1 MVPSVSS
8 YSSPKKLLLHASILR
23 HLQLFIG
30 FCILPSNI
38 PYTYC
43 VVCIGM
49 LWDAFAVPAS
59 IGPLRRISGKAHE
72 YSDQVT
78 ILSLT
83 PTNRS
88 HEIYNIAENIRMEKE
103 TKAAFSKLIIQTS
116 KRCLVEPKQQKEA
129 KSKHIQQRKAL
140 GHKSN
145 ICDETIRKICTKLGT
160 SGNKRKKRNLKST
173 ML

>member
-72 YSDQVT
+72 YSDQ
-78 ILSLT
+78 
-83 PTNRS
+83 
-88 HEIYNIAENIRMEKE
+88 
-103 TKAAFSKLIIQTS
+103 
-116 KRCLVEPKQQKEA
+116 EA

-140 GHKSN
+140 GRKSN
-145 ICDETIRKICTKLGT
+145 ICDITIRKICTKLGT
-160 SGNKRKKRNLKST
+160 SDE
-173 ML
+173 